1 MAQQQEQN
9 QMARNKT
16 TDYMSVSY
24 RLDDAN
30 SNDTIRDV
38 SMNWANR
45 SVEEIKAN
53 LNIWLTAC
61 GLDLTVVDRQN

>member
-1 MAQQQEQN
+1 MSKA
-9 QMARNKT
+9 KT
-16 TDYMSVSY
+16 TDYMNVSY

-45 SVEEIKAN
+45 TQEPVAEN

-61 GLDLTVVDRQN
+61 GLDLQVSVKPK

>member
-1 MAQQQEQN
+1 MAKQ
-9 QMARNKT
+9 KT
-16 TDYMSVSY
+16 SDYMNVSY

-30 SNDTIRDV
+30 SNDTMRDV

-45 SVEEIKAN
+45 SQDEVRAN

-61 GLDLTVVDRQN
+61 GFDLEVVTKTKQ

>member
-1 MAQQQEQN
+1 MAKQ
-9 QMARNKT
+9 KT

-30 SNDTIRDV
+30 TNDTMRDV

-45 SVEEIKAN
+45 TPEEVRAN

-61 GLDLTVVDRQN
+61 GWDMEVVPKTKQ

>member
-1 MAQQQEQN
+1 MAKQ
-9 QMARNKT
+9 KT
-16 TDYMSVSY
+16 TDYMNVSY

-30 SNDTIRDV
+30 TNDTMRDV

-45 SVEEIKAN
+45 TPEEVRAN

-61 GLDLTVVDRQN
+61 GLDMEVVIKTKQ

>member
-1 MAQQQEQN
+1 MN
-9 QMARNKT
+9 
-16 TDYMSVSY
+16 VSY

-45 SVEEIKAN
+45 TPEQVADN

-61 GLDLTVVDRQN
+61 GFDLEVVAKKR

>member
-1 MAQQQEQN
+1 MHMSKA
-9 QMARNKT
+9 KT
-16 TDYMSVSY
+16 TDYMNVSY

-45 SVEEIKAN
+45 TPEQVADN

-61 GLDLTVVDRQN
+61 GFDLEVVAKKR

>member
-1 MAQQQEQN
+1 MTKQ
-9 QMARNKT
+9 KT
-16 TDYMSVSY
+16 TEYMNVSY

-38 SMNWANR
+38 SMNWTNR
-45 SVEEIKAN
+45 TAEEVRAN

-61 GLDLTVVDRQN
+61 GLDMEVVPKVKQ

>member
-1 MAQQQEQN
+1 MAKQ
-9 QMARNKT
+9 KT

-30 SNDTIRDV
+30 SNDTMRDV

-45 SVEEIKAN
+45 TPEEVRAN

-61 GLDLTVVDRQN
+61 GFDLEVVIKEKK

>member
-1 MAQQQEQN
+1 
-9 QMARNKT
+9 
-16 TDYMSVSY
+16 MSVSY

-30 SNDTIRDV
+30 TNDTMRDV

-45 SVEEIKAN
+45 SPEEVRAN

-61 GLDLTVVDRQN
+61 GLDMEVVTKTKQ

>member
-1 MAQQQEQN
+1 MSKA
-9 QMARNKT
+9 KT
-16 TDYMSVSY
+16 TDYMNVSY
-24 RLDDAN
+24 RLDDAS

-45 SVEEIKAN
+45 TQEQVAEN

-61 GLDLTVVDRQN
+61 GLDLQVSVKPK